1 MCCKRG
7 ATILAKVEA
16 RPGESTTIGRTHPQE
31 REAKERTGE
40 LSLVSTKQFRSV
52 QFSLLHIGMINYM
65 PKLLMAPKELSP
77 LLRYPVH

>member
-65 PKLLMAPKELSP
+65 PKLLMAPKNCP
-77 LLRYPVH
+77 LC